1 MHFTETDDGDY
12 NNALVAR
19 PMYIMGKKPE
29 IFAGKKLNQRS
40 DDNTQRDSEG
50 VVKYINERQVAGDGQ
65 APVNIKINQD
75 Q

>member
-50 VVKYINERQVAGDGQ
+50 VVKYINER
-65 APVNIKINQD
+65 
-75 Q
+75 